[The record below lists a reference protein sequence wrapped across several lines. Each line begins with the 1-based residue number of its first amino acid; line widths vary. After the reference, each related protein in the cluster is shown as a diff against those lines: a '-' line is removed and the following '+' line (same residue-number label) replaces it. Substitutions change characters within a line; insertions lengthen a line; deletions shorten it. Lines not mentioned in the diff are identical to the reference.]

1 MEKNDKAEEQ
11 KKTNERKKDKKKRKK
26 KSFLVKLIVIIVL
39 IGVII
44 LLIEL
49 NTDFSFLSIFGGEG
63 ETEES
68 DADNDNDQQ
77 TEIESITL
85 MYEEGEE
92 TLYLGGEKLNM
103 DDWRA
108 DLKGKL
114 KDLIDDK
121 NLKIVNVDEKNFP
134 KSWFDDI
141 KDLENELGI
150 TIQEI
155 KP

>member
-11 KKTNERKKDKKKRKK
+11 NKKKDKKKRKK
-26 KSFLVKLIVIIVL
+26 SSFLIKLIAIIIL

-44 LLIEL
+44 LLIEF

-63 ETEES
+63 ETEET
-68 DADNDNDQQ
+68 DADNENDQQ
-77 TEIESITL
+77 TEIEAITL
-85 MYEEGEE
+85 KYEEGEE

-103 DDWRA
+103 NDWRA
-108 DLKGKL
+108 DLKEKL
-114 KDLIDDK
+114 KDLVEDK

-141 KDLENELGI
+141 KDLEIELGI